1 MPELSPKIVGLMSTK
16 LDDGLGMFE
25 FLIGSNEEV
34 LLSYKSV
41 RDRLIVTNKKLL
53 IIRNDKELKVYF
65 KYLEKNKFYFYL

>member
-41 RDRLIVTNKKLL
+41 RDRLIVTKMCIRDSLL
-53 IIRNDKELKVYF
+53 TSF
-65 KYLEKNKFYFYL
+65 

>member
-34 LLSYKSV
+34 YF
-41 RDRLIVTNKKLL
+41 LINQFE
-53 IIRNDKELKVYF
+53 ID
-65 KYLEKNKFYFYL
+65 

>member
-53 IIRNDKELKVYF
+53 MFKV
-65 KYLEKNKFYFYL
+65 

>member
-65 KYLEKNKFYFYL
+65 KYLEKNKFYL